1 MVSSDIWMGSGATVS
16 MIPEKE
22 LHLGTFASIAGASD
36 NRRVITLNST
46 FTTNFS
52 LVANLYRG
60 CYLNIYT
67 VSGNVFTDRV
77 LIQGNAATTL
87 TVNDSLLAAI
97 TTTATNY
104 YGVIE
109 QYGAPVPA
117 PKGASSGALGSVVV
131 GTAGTNVTA
140 NLAILDNTELLAGA
154 LDDGTGGEVQLTI
167 SAHSTVVTF
176 ATVAATNY
184 EDGDADDDGSMV
196 FTIVGT
202 TGNET
207 VGIVFND
214 SDEGAKASGASRDI
228 TIAVTTGDDGSTVAQ
243 AVLLALE
250 DEDLTISRNANVLT
264 VTNQVGGL
272 GATTTE
278 DTNGGV
284 TITTTTAGGAIT
296 AATINT
302 AGSGFT
308 AGGAYAI
315 GNGEIT
321 ITPTAAGNPRLL
333 SDTWIGLANSI
344 SIPDTSIETTQMN
357 LVAGGTRNFQYQ
369 YKGVET
375 TGNGSINLMAN
386 SFWPLYYALGKK
398 SISSIA
404 AAETSHTPTNQFTL
418 ASGSGTSFIYSET
431 EDSIHRTEG
440 TKICPP
446 LTTGATLSNHLLIN
460 NDDVEND
467 FITYD
472 FSEENGQVL
481 PSFALEY
488 TLKKADQTAT
498 VATDSAKENVY
509 TKIYPGTVVGS
520 LGMAGD
526 VNGPVTMDLSLSH
539 KNTFVAD
546 ANYDTF
552 NGVTDVKE
560 FVNYRGRQGQTETLA
575 SDSDADTEPL
585 MRPFF
590 FADGTISM
598 FGQDYIRLSSF
609 NLNIENSLQPQRY
622 IGRYDK
628 NSQTHLTGQRTYSL
642 SFTGHVTDAAVFNEL
657 QSQLATALSSATSE
671 IVLRFTKENGEE
683 LQMKFRDYMVT
694 QATFPVAD
702 GRGPVEVTW
711 TIQPLTLEECSHT
724 TYWAIQG

>member
-1 MVSSDIWMGSGATVS
+1 M
-16 MIPEKE
+16 
-22 LHLGTFASIAGASD
+22 
-36 NRRVITLNST
+36 
-46 FTTNFS
+46 
-52 LVANLYRG
+52 
-60 CYLNIYT
+60 
-67 VSGNVFTDRV
+67 
-77 LIQGNAATTL
+77 LIIGRKHY
-87 TVNDSLLAAI
+87 
-97 TTTATNY
+97 NY
-104 YGVIE
+104 YSTERTVI
-109 QYGAPVPA
+109 
-117 PKGASSGALGSVVV
+117 
-131 GTAGTNVTA
+131 
-140 NLAILDNTELLAGA
+140 
-154 LDDGTGGEVQLTI
+154 
-167 SAHSTVVTF
+167 
-176 ATVAATNY
+176 
-184 EDGDADDDGSMV
+184 
-196 FTIVGT
+196 
-202 TGNET
+202 
-207 VGIVFND
+207 
-214 SDEGAKASGASRDI
+214 
-228 TIAVTTGDDGSTVAQ
+228 
-243 AVLLALE
+243 
-250 DEDLTISRNANVLT
+250 
-264 VTNQVGGL
+264 
-272 GATTTE
+272 
-278 DTNGGV
+278 
-284 TITTTTAGGAIT
+284 
-296 AATINT
+296 
-302 AGSGFT
+302 
-308 AGGAYAI
+308 
-315 GNGEIT
+315 
-321 ITPTAAGNPRLL
+321 PRLL

-344 SIPDTSIETTQMN
+344 GIPDTSIETTQMN

-375 TGNGSINLMAN
+375 TGNGNINLMAN

-404 AAETSHTPTNQFTL
+404 AAETSHTPTDQFTL
-418 ASGSGTSFIYSET
+418 SSLPAESGSGTSFIYSET

-446 LTTGATLSNHLLIN
+446 LTTGATMGSHLLIN
-460 NDDVEND
+460 NNDVEND

-509 TKIYPGTVVGS
+509 TKIYPGTVVGT
-520 LGMAGD
+520 LAMAGD
-526 VNGPVTMDLSLSH
+526 VNGPVTMDLGLSH
-539 KNTFVAD
+539 KNTFVAP
-546 ANYDTF
+546 ANYETF
-552 NGVTDVKE
+552 NGATDVKE

-609 NLNIENSLQPQRY
+609 NLSIENSLQPQRY

-702 GRGPVEVTW
+702 GRGPVEVSW
-711 TIQPLTLEECSHT
+711 TIQPLTLHECSHT

>member
-1 MVSSDIWMGSGATVS
+1 MNPKFVA
-16 MIPEKE
+16 
-22 LHLGTFASIAGASD
+22 
-36 NRRVITLNST
+36 
-46 FTTNFS
+46 NFI
-52 LVANLYRG
+52 LVPNLYRG
-60 CYLNIYT
+60 CYLNIYA
-67 VSGNVFTDRV
+67 VSDNAFTDRV
-77 LIQGNAATTL
+77 LIQSNTKVTL
-87 TVNDSLLAAI
+87 TVNNSLESTI
-97 TTTATNY
+97 TDNPTLY

-117 PKGASSGALGSVVV
+117 PMGTDIPATDIEQIVQFTFDDPATSFVLADFHNAVITWSYPV
-131 GTAGTNVTA
+131 G
-140 NLAILDNTELLAGA
+140 E
-154 LDDGTGGEVQLTI
+154 
-167 SAHSTVVTF
+167 
-176 ATVAATNY
+176 
-184 EDGDADDDGSMV
+184 DDGSEAEIRIGLEDISGTSQGV
-196 FTIVGT
+196 FSPAVDHEI
-202 TGNET
+202 
-207 VGIVFND
+207 
-214 SDEGAKASGASRDI
+214 DI
-228 TIAVTTGDDGSTVAQ
+228 TGDANEEAIVDSIIAGITNANFALTKSSSVLIVTNTYSGDTTKLPTSSITTHIRPNIT
-243 AVLLALE
+243 
-250 DEDLTISRNANVLT
+250 TISYNDA
-264 VTNQVGGL
+264 
-272 GATTTE
+272 
-278 DTNGGV
+278 
-284 TITTTTAGGAIT
+284 
-296 AATINT
+296 
-302 AGSGFT
+302 
-308 AGGAYAI
+308 
-315 GNGEIT
+315 
-321 ITPTAAGNPRLL
+321 NPRLL
-333 SDTWIGLANSI
+333 SDTWVGLANTI
-344 SIPDTSIETTQMN
+344 GIPDTAIDTTQMN

-375 TGNGSINLMAN
+375 TGNGNINLMAN

-404 AAETSHTPTNQFTL
+404 AAETSHTPTDQFTL
-418 ASGSGTSFIYSET
+418 SSLPAESGSGTSFIYSEN

-446 LTTGATLSNHLLIN
+446 LTTGATMGSHLLIN
-460 NDDVEND
+460 NNDVEND
-467 FITYD
+467 FITYE

-520 LGMAGD
+520 LAMAGD

-539 KNTFVAD
+539 KNTFVAP
-546 ANYDTF
+546 ANYETF
-552 NGVTDVKE
+552 NGATDVKE

-609 NLNIENSLQPQRY
+609 NLSIENSLQPQRY

-702 GRGPVEVTW
+702 GRGPVEVSW
-711 TIQPLTLEECSHT
+711 TIQPLTLHECSHT